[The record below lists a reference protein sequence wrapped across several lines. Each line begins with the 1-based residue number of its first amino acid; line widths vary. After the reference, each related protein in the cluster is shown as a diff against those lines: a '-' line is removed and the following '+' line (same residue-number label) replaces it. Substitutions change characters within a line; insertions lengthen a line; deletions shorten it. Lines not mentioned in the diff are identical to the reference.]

1 MSVDLVE
8 QLGSDNLIYGEIN
21 GKKDFCYRSPGN
33 ASVNLGDKLSL
44 NIVDNKIYL
53 FDKITN
59 KRIN

>member
-1 MSVDLVE
+1 ME
-8 QLGSDNLIYGEIN
+8 N

-33 ASVNLGDKLSL
+33 VSVNIGDKLTL
-44 NIVDNKIYL
+44 NIVDNKFYV